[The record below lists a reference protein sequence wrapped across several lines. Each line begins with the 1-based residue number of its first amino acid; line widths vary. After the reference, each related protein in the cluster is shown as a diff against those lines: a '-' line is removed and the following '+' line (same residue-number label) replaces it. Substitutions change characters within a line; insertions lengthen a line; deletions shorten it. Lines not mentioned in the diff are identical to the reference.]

1 MLNSVDLQANSR
13 GTPVSVINVIQLLPN
28 AQFHMYIV
36 LNLCAQLCAQP
47 VRLTFGAQPVRLTFG
62 AQPVRLTCGT
72 QLEEQISKTET
83 IMPKIYTQLCRQI
96 RVT

>member
-36 LNLCAQLCAQP
+36 LKLCAQLCAQP
-47 VRLTFGAQPVRLTFG
+47 VRLT
-62 AQPVRLTCGT
+62 CGT
-72 QLEEQISKTET
+72 QLEGHISKTET

>member
-47 VRLTFGAQPVRLTFG
+47 VRLTFGAQPVRLT
-62 AQPVRLTCGT
+62 CGT
-72 QLEEQISKTET
+72 QLEGQISKTET